1 MNEKLHDP
9 QFVIL
14 DLPTKQENI
23 QVPGPYTRSPSLSPR
38 VHPEAELITLTIDG
52 KQIKVPPGTL
62 VIEAAKQASIE
73 IPSYCYYPGLTLQGA
88 CRMCLVA
95 VEKMPKLQTAC
106 TTPVTNGMVVR
117 TDTEEV
123 KNARKAMLEFL
134 LTNHPLDCP
143 VCDKGGECELQD
155 AVFRYGAAET
165 RFNESKLHH
174 EEKQFSNLVYYDWP
188 RCILCYRCV
197 RVCDEGLDVNAYGI
211 GFRGAHSEIIP
222 NQGEKLECEECGM
235 CIDICPVGA
244 LTSGTYRYKTRP
256 WELTYTGSICNHC
269 GDGCKTTL
277 AVRNNEI
284 IRANNRDHSG
294 FNGEFLCVKG
304 RFGWDFVNHDQRL
317 TAPLVR
323 KAVAPTFRSAAA
335 VTEVHAALKGGATTN
350 SGQLEP
356 STWDEALGVVVDR
369 LNGVLKQHGS
379 ASIAVIGSNRTTN
392 EENYLLGRLA
402 RTVLGTNNLDHHRT
416 GDYASLVR
424 ALTQAEA
431 TDRYATIED
440 IFEASSILV
449 VGNDPTHQHPLIA
462 YQIRQAV
469 RQHNAHLYLLN
480 SQELKLQR
488 QASVS
493 VRVRA
498 NGEPD
503 AIRALAGI
511 EAAGSGTGILPVTE
525 HGQDGRGTN
534 GLVTG
539 NAGDLDALREKLQKE
554 SDTIIIFGDEIRGN
568 DVGELVRWGLT
579 LPGRT
584 RFVALSDYANS
595 RGAADMG
602 LLPDVLPGY
611 QSLADSAAREC
622 FETLWQSKIAT
633 EPGRDIRA
641 IMEGVQT
648 GEIKALLVFGSN
660 PVKTFNVAAEQLS
673 KLDFLM
679 VTELFLTETAAAAD
693 VVLPATS
700 FAEKSGTVTNTCGQ
714 VQALKKTMR
723 KNGTRSDLEI
733 LLALARL
740 MGHRWTYKSADD
752 VLREIVAKVPGY
764 GIALPNLLVGRAVPT
779 QPAGT
784 PPELTRPDLVFSSR
798 DSLFTS
804 GTVSRYSWALNS
816 VDEAR
821 KPHGHI
827 F

>member
-1 MNEKLHDP
+1 MKDQTHNS

-14 DLPTKQENI
+14 DLPPKAENLH
-23 QVPGPYTRSPSLSPR
+23 VPGPYTRSPSLSFQSNPA
-38 VHPEAELITLTIDG
+38 AEPVTVTIDG
-52 KQIKVPPGTL
+52 KEVKVPAGTL
-62 VIEAAKQASIE
+62 LIEAAKQAGIE

-95 VEKMPKLQTAC
+95 IEKVPKLQTAC
-106 TTPVTNGMVVR
+106 TTVVTNGMVVY
-117 TDTEEV
+117 TETEEV

-165 RFNESKLHH
+165 RFMEPKLHH
-174 EEKQFSNLVYYDWP
+174 EERKFSSLVYYDWP

-222 NQGEKLECEECGM
+222 NRGEKLECEECGM
-235 CIDICPVGA
+235 CIDVCPVGA

-256 WELTYTGSICNHC
+256 WEMTYTGTICNHC

-277 AVRNNEI
+277 SVRNNQI

-304 RFGWDFVNHDQRL
+304 RFGWDFVNSDQRL
-317 TAPLVR
+317 TAPLIR
-323 KAVAPTFRSAAA
+323 KNSKQ
-335 VTEVHAALKGGATTN
+335 EGG
-350 SGQLEP
+350 
-356 STWDEALGVVVDR
+356 TWDEALGLVADR
-369 LNGVLKQHGS
+369 LNDVLKQHGP
-379 ASIAVIGSNRTTN
+379 ASVGVIGSNRTTN
-392 EENYLLGRLA
+392 EENYLLGRFT
-402 RTVLGTNNLDHHRT
+402 RTVLGTNDLDHHRT
-416 GDYASLVR
+416 ADYCSLVS
-424 ALTQAEA
+424 ALTEAKA
-431 TDRYATIED
+431 TDRYATIEN
-440 IFEASSILV
+440 IYEAPSILV
-449 VGNDPTHQHPLIA
+449 VGNDPTHQHPLVA

-480 SQELKLQR
+480 SREIKLQR
-488 QASVS
+488 QASRS
-493 VRVRA
+493 VTVRTS
-498 NGEPD
+498 GEPD

-511 EAAGSGTGILPVTE
+511 QAPPA
-525 HGQDGRGTN
+525 
-534 GLVTG
+534 GLVVGGT
-539 NAGDLDALREKLQKE
+539 GDLDSFRERLLEE
-554 SDTIIIFGDEIRGN
+554 SDTVIIFGDEIRGK
-568 DVGELVRWGLT
+568 DVADLVRWGLA
-579 LPGRT
+579 LSGRT
-584 RFVALSDYANS
+584 RFVALGDYANS

-611 QSLADSAAREC
+611 LPLSDQAARER
-622 FETLWQSKIAT
+622 FETAWQSRIPT
-633 EPGRDIRA
+633 RPGRDIRS
-641 IMEGVQT
+641 ILQGVQS

-660 PVKTFNVAAEQLS
+660 PVKTFHLPKEQLS
-673 KLDFLM
+673 KLAFLM
-679 VTELFLTETAAAAD
+679 VAELFPTEATEAAD

-723 KNGTRSDLEI
+723 KAGTRSDFEI

-740 MGHRWTYKSADD
+740 LGHEWPYKSSDD
-752 VLREIVAKVPGY
+752 VLREIIAQVPGY
-764 GIALPNLLVGRAVPT
+764 AIALPNLLIGHAVAT
-779 QPAGT
+779 QPTGT
-784 PPELTRPDLVFSSR
+784 PPELASADLIFSSR

-804 GTVSRYSWALNS
+804 GTLSRYSWALNS
-816 VDEAR
+816 VHEAK

>member
-1 MNEKLHDP
+1 MKEQTPNSP
-9 QFVIL
+9 FVIL
-14 DLPTKQENI
+14 DMPPKEENL

-38 VHPEAELITLTIDG
+38 ANPAAEPVTLTING
-52 KQIKVPPGTL
+52 TQVKVPPGTL
-62 VIEAAKQASIE
+62 VIEAAKQAGIE

-95 VEKMPKLQTAC
+95 IEKMPKLQTAC
-106 TTPVTNGMVVR
+106 TMIATNGMIVH
-117 TDTEEV
+117 TETEEV

-165 RFNESKLHH
+165 RFMESKLHH
-174 EEKQFSNLVYYDWP
+174 DERQFSNLVYYDWP

-256 WELTYTGSICNHC
+256 WELTYTGTICNHC

-277 AVRNNEI
+277 AIRNNEI

-317 TAPLVR
+317 TAPLIR
-323 KAVAPTFRSAAA
+323 KNGRQETR
-335 VTEVHAALKGGATTN
+335 
-350 SGQLEP
+350 
-356 STWDEALGVVVDR
+356 TWEEALGVAVER
-369 LNGVLKQHGS
+369 LTGILKEHGP

-392 EENYLLGRLA
+392 EENYLLGRFA

-416 GDYASLVR
+416 ADFPSLVG
-424 ALTQAEA
+424 ALTAAKAEG
-431 TDRYATIED
+431 RYATIED
-440 IFEASSILV
+440 IGEASSILL

-462 YQIRQAV
+462 YQLRQAV
-469 RQHNAHLYLLN
+469 RLRDAHLYLLN
-480 SQELKLQR
+480 SREIKLQR
-488 QASVS
+488 QAKQSVTLQ
-493 VRVRA
+493 A
-498 NGEPD
+498 GGEPE
-503 AIRALAGI
+503 AIRVMAGKPSP
-511 EAAGSGTGILPVTE
+511 AS
-525 HGQDGRGTN
+525 DG
-534 GLVTG
+534 VVA
-539 NAGDLDALREKLQKE
+539 NAGELAALGENLRKE
-554 SDTIIIFGDEIRGN
+554 SGAIIIFGDEIRGK
-568 DVGELVRWGLT
+568 DVADLVEWGLT
-579 LPGRT
+579 LPGHT
-584 RFVALSDYANS
+584 RFVALGDYANS

-611 QSLADSAAREC
+611 AALSDPAARERM
-622 FETLWQSKIAT
+622 ESAWQARIPTA
-633 EPGRDIRA
+633 PGRNIRS
-641 IMEGVQT
+641 ILQGVES

-660 PVKTFNVAAEQLS
+660 PAKTFHLAKEHLG
-673 KLDFLM
+673 KLAFLM
-679 VTELFLTETAAAAD
+679 VAELFPTETTEAGH

-714 VQALKKTMR
+714 VQILKKTMR
-723 KNGTRSDLEI
+723 KAGTRSDLEI

-740 MGHRWTYKSADD
+740 LGQTWSYRSSDD
-752 VLREIVAKVPGY
+752 VLREIIAQVPGY
-764 GIALPNLLVGRAVPT
+764 AIALPSLLVGRAVPT

-784 PPELTRPDLVFSSR
+784 PPELASTDLIFSSR

-816 VDEAR
+816 VDEAK

>member
-1 MNEKLHDP
+1 MKEQTPNSP
-9 QFVIL
+9 FVIL
-14 DLPTKQENI
+14 DMPPKEENL

-38 VHPEAELITLTIDG
+38 VNPTAEPVTLTING
-52 KQIKVPPGTL
+52 KEVKVQPGTL
-62 VIEAAKQASIE
+62 VIEAAKQAGIE

-95 VEKMPKLQTAC
+95 IEKMPKLQTAC
-106 TTPVTNGMVVR
+106 TTIATNGMAVH
-117 TDTEEV
+117 TETEEV

-165 RFNESKLHH
+165 RFMETKLHH
-174 EEKQFSNLVYYDWP
+174 EERQFSNLVYYDWP

-235 CIDICPVGA
+235 CIDVCPVGA

-256 WELTYTGSICNHC
+256 WELTYTGTICNHC

-277 AVRNNEI
+277 AVRNNQI

-317 TAPLVR
+317 TAPLIR
-323 KAVAPTFRSAAA
+323 KNGKQES
-335 VTEVHAALKGGATTN
+335 
-350 SGQLEP
+350 
-356 STWDEALGVVVDR
+356 STWEEALGVVAER
-369 LNGVLKQHGS
+369 LTGILKEHGP
-379 ASIAVIGSNRTTN
+379 ASVAVIGSNRTTN
-392 EENYLLGRLA
+392 EENYLLGRFA

-416 GDYASLVR
+416 ADFPSLVG
-424 ALTQAEA
+424 ALTAA
-431 TDRYATIED
+431 KADGRYATIED
-440 IFEASSILV
+440 IGEASSILV

-462 YQIRQAV
+462 NQIRQAV
-469 RQHNAHLYLLN
+469 RHHDAHLYLLN
-480 SQELKLQR
+480 SREIKLQR
-488 QASVS
+488 QANQCVTVPSGKE
-493 VRVRA
+493 
-498 NGEPD
+498 GE
-503 AIRALAGI
+503 AIRALAGKPSPAL
-511 EAAGSGTGILPVTE
+511 AAI
-525 HGQDGRGTN
+525 
-534 GLVTG
+534 
-539 NAGDLDALREKLQKE
+539 AGELGALDEKLRKE
-554 SDTIIIFGDEIRGN
+554 SGTIIIFGDEIRGK
-568 DVGELVRWGLT
+568 DVTTLVQWGFT

-584 RFVALSDYANS
+584 RFVALGDYAIS

-602 LLPDVLPGY
+602 LMPDVLAGY
-611 QSLADSAAREC
+611 ATLSDTGARERL
-622 FETLWQSKIAT
+622 ESVWQAKIPTAA
-633 EPGRDIRA
+633 GRNIRS
-641 IMEGVQT
+641 ILQGVGS

-660 PVKTFNVAAEQLS
+660 PARTFHLAKEHLG
-673 KLDFLM
+673 KLAFLM
-679 VTELFLTETAAAAD
+679 VAELFPTETTGAAD

-723 KNGTRSDLEI
+723 KAGTRSDLEI

-740 MGHRWTYKSADD
+740 LGQTWSYRSSED
-752 VLREIVAKVPGY
+752 VLREIIAQVPGY
-764 GIALPNLLVGRAVPT
+764 AIALPSLLVGRAVPT

-784 PPELTRPDLVFSSR
+784 PPELAGTDLIFSSR

-816 VDEAR
+816 VDEAK